1 MTMNQTYTLL
11 QKTRQFIVILLP
23 IMITQLTMFAM
34 TFFDTFMSGH
44 AGAVDLAGVAIGA
57 SIWVPVQTG
66 LNGIMFAMTPIVA
79 QLVGGGR
86 REKVPFTVIQG
97 IYLAAALALAV
108 IVCGAFALQPL
119 LQAMKLEEGV
129 RGTARGFLIAI
140 SAGTLPLFVYTV
152 LRSFMDALGQ
162 TRTTMAITLLSLP
175 INVVLNDL
183 LIFGHLGFP
192 RLGGVGAG
200 VASAIT
206 YWCICAIAFFVMV
219 RMQPFASYRITKK
232 WFGLSL
238 KAWKEQL
245 RIGVPIGFAIFFET
259 SIFAAVTLLMSEYET
274 VTIAAHQAALNFA
287 SFLYMVPL
295 SISMALT
302 IVVSFEAGASRYRD
316 ARQYGYL
323 GIGIAIGLSLLCAL
337 LLLVMNERI
346 AAIYTKEAAVA
357 ALAQQF
363 LMYAIF
369 FQLSDAIAAPIQ
381 GALRGYKD
389 VNMTLL
395 VALVSYWVLGLPIG
409 YALAHYTG
417 MGAYGYW
424 VGLIAGLASG
434 AAGLFMRLL
443 HVQRVR
449 SRVPGPSGAAGK
461 AGSGAVQ

>member
-1 MTMNQTYTLL
+1 MIQTHSLL

-44 AGAVDLAGVAIGA
+44 AGAVDLAGVAIGS

-66 LNGIMFAMTPIVA
+66 LNGIMFAITPIVA
-79 QLVGGGR
+79 QLVGAGR
-86 REKVPFTVIQG
+86 NEKVPFTVIQG

-108 IVCGAFALQPL
+108 IACGAFALNPM
-119 LQAMKLEEGV
+119 LQAMNLEPAV
-129 RGTARGFLIAI
+129 RSTARGFLIAI
-140 SAGTLPLFVYTV
+140 SAGTIPLFIYTV

-162 TRTTMAITLLSLP
+162 TRMTMAITLLSLP
-175 INVVLNDL
+175 INVLLNYL
-183 LIFGHLGFP
+183 FIFGNMGFP
-192 RLGGVGAG
+192 RLGGIGAG

-206 YWCICAIAFFVMV
+206 YWCICAIAFFVMI
-219 RMQPFASYRITKK
+219 RKQPFASYRITNK
-232 WFGLSL
+232 WFGLSF

-245 RIGVPIGFAIFFET
+245 QIGVPIGFAIFFET
-259 SIFAAVTLLMSEYET
+259 SIFAAVTLLMSEYDT
-274 VTIAAHQAALNFA
+274 ITIAAHQAALNFA
-287 SFLYMVPL
+287 SFLYMIPL

-302 IVVSFEAGASRYRD
+302 ILVSFEAGAARYRD

-323 GIGIAIGLSLLCAL
+323 GIGFAIGLSLLCAL
-337 LLLVMNERI
+337 LLLVLNEQI
-346 AAIYTKEAAVA
+346 ASIYTKEAAVA
-357 ALAQQF
+357 VLAQQF

-389 VNMTLL
+389 VNITLI
-395 VALVSYWVLGLPIG
+395 VALISYWVLGLPIG
-409 YALAHYTG
+409 YVLAHYTS
-417 MGAYGYW
+417 MGAFGYW

-434 AAGLFMRLL
+434 AVGLFMRLL

-449 SRVPGPSGAAGK
+449 SRAVRQPGHP
-461 AGSGAVQ
+461 